1 MKLRKKWK
9 KDLPMKMNFN
19 ILIKLRR
26 KISHLEGYNKPAL
39 RIDYDH
45 LAKVLEA
52 KEKFKQTNQ
61 TD

>member
-1 MKLRKKWK
+1 
-9 KDLPMKMNFN
+9 MKMNFN